1 MCFLIR
7 VSDSGSVGS
16 DGRAGSRGEKE
27 DPGVPGHNPKDAV
40 PAPHPG
46 PLISGAVST
55 SSCPP
60 SATSFVL
67 LTSLFFIVQSIVQHF
82 LVLLMTSSDESLR
95 FLSFRLDFT
104 EHYRCALSKLN
115 SNQPK
120 VRSDE
125 MQLMSSVRPFYQLP
139 RHDAIVLQMQLFPLF
154 LLKLG
159 YNSTMCATVMER
171 LNL

>member
-1 MCFLIR
+1 MCFLIG

-16 DGRAGSRGEKE
+16 DGRAGSRGEKK
-27 DPGVPGHNPKDAV
+27 DPGVPGHDPKDAV

-60 SATSFVL
+60 SATSFAL
-67 LTSLFFIVQSIVQHF
+67 LTSFFFFLQSIVQHF

-104 EHYRCALSKLN
+104 EHYRCAPSKLN

-120 VRSDE
+120 VHSNE
-125 MQLMSSVRPFYQLP
+125 FNMFSARPFYHLP
-139 RHDAIVLQMQLFPLF
+139 
-154 LLKLG
+154 
-159 YNSTMCATVMER
+159 
-171 LNL
+171 